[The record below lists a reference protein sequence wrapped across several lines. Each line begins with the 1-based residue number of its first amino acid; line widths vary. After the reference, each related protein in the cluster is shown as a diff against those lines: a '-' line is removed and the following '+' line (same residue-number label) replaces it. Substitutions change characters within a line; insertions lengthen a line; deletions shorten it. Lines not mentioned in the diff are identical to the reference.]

1 MAFVA
6 IHELGGFEE
15 VGFFAFGDG
24 EEAVLVGVDEL
35 AWLDFSTEG
44 FDFAIPFHGA
54 GVGVADAEAG
64 GEGLKAGVGHF
75 VDVADAAVGD
85 GAHAAEEAVGVAV
98 HLAPERAEPGLTVV
112 EVLDDGDSPADLLS
126 GSRSRA
132 P

>member
-35 AWLDFSTEG
+35 ARLDAAAEG
-44 FDFAIPFHGA
+44 FNFAIPFHGA
-54 GVGVADAEAG
+54 GVGVTDAEAG
-64 GEGLKAGVGHF
+64 GEGLEAGVGHL

-85 GAHAAEEAVGVAV
+85 GADAAEGSVGVAV
-98 HLAPERAEPGLTVV
+98 TSPQKEPTKLGL
-112 EVLDDGDSPADLLS
+112 
-126 GSRSRA
+126 SRSWTTAILGPGTLAR
-132 P
+132 